1 MRSTVRSVFRL
12 LNLICL
18 LICLFA
24 FVSFAVIFWSKL
36 ATKSLEPTIRKLK
49 VKMDL
54 QKASTIDA
62 VNRVVWEFTRPVTLP
77 LMGIAI
83 LFMCNYAFG
92 VLVALNRSSTF
103 FLIYEIAV
111 TACIISHIA
120 TLGLL
125 FSNPSGIRE
134 MMESLLEKQ
143 IYAYESMTNLD
154 GPGLFSAVVMIELK
168 CCGFRDTTDF
178 SNVKLS
184 WKDEYDGR
192 KYETVETPIPCC
204 MMNDNLELIDKNC
217 PHEYFSS
224 HDKHHNQSCKEPFG
238 QKAFSYVA
246 IVAYASIVLILIN
259 CAIMVCVVLILRE
272 LWIHL

>member
-18 LICLFA
+18 FICLFA
-24 FVSFAVIFWSKL
+24 FVSLAVIFWSKL

-125 FSNPSGIRE
+125 FSNPSG
-134 MMESLLEKQ
+134 
-143 IYAYESMTNLD
+143 
-154 GPGLFSAVVMIELK
+154 LK
-168 CCGFRDTTDF
+168 CCGFRHIADF
-178 SNVKLS
+178 NDVKLS
-184 WKDEYDGR
+184 WEDEYDGH